1 MKNKHILALT
11 SALILTIMS
20 VMSGQGTVA
29 PDSGVNS
36 FESPVVTDEYILM
49 PGDSVI
55 ITVSGATNYSYI
67 TGITYDGKA
76 MINMPVTTIL
86 TQEGVYE
93 PRHDIVE
100 AVPVYQLNLKAARD
114 SLKKVFRKYFR
125 NIDIDITLLVMRTFS
140 VIVVGEVKYPG
151 IVKAKPIDRVSSVI
165 AQAGGTTTLGSRSK
179 IELKRN
185 GALYRTVNLEKFDK
199 TGDGS
204 VNPYVQD
211 ADIIFIAKMLKSV
224 IVKGAVF
231 GKRGY
236 ELRVSQLTAAMERT
250 SEGLYEL
257 DEGER
262 ISDFITKAGG
272 LTPWADHK
280 NAYVERAGS
289 RIPIDLTAVL
299 SDEASPT
306 NIELKD
312 NDIIVIPSINAIVY
326 VQGQVVTP
334 SAFPY
339 QPNLKASDYIGLAG
353 GPLDDANYSGSF
365 VIRGKKRISVRKDPV
380 IEQGDRIYVPRQIF
394 KFWQD
399 YVAITSVAASL
410 LISYLTLRTVKTA
423 P

>member
-1 MKNKHILALT
+1 MKNKHI
-11 SALILTIMS
+11 SAVISFLILIIMS
-20 VMSGQGTVA
+20 VMCGQETAA
-29 PDSGVNS
+29 PDAGVGG
-36 FESPVVTDEYILM
+36 FESSVVTDEYILM
-49 PGDSVI
+49 PGDSII

-86 TQEGVYE
+86 TPQGTNE

-100 AVPVYQLNLKAARD
+100 AVPVYELSLKAARD
-114 SLKKVFRKYFR
+114 SLRNVFRKYFR
-125 NIDIDITLLVMRTFS
+125 NIAVDLTLLGMRRFAVT
-140 VIVVGEVKYPG
+140 VVGEVKYPG
-151 IVKAKPIDRVSSVI
+151 IVQATPVNRVSTVI
-165 AQAGGTTTLGSRSK
+165 ASAGGTTTLGSRSK
-179 IELKRN
+179 IELKRK
-185 GALYRTVNLEKFDK
+185 GVLLSTVNLEKFDK
-199 TGDGS
+199 TGDGGF
-204 VNPYVQD
+204 NPYVQD
-211 ADIIFIAKMLKSV
+211 ADVVYIPKMLKSV

-236 ELRVSQLTAAMERT
+236 ELKVSQLTAAMERT

-262 ISDFITKAGG
+262 VSDFIIKAGG

-280 NAYVERAGS
+280 NAYVERQGS
-289 RIPIDLTAVL
+289 RIPIDLAGLL

-306 NIELKD
+306 NIELED
-312 NDIIVIPSINAIVY
+312 DDVIVIPSINAIVY

-353 GPLDDANYSGSF
+353 GPLDDANYSGAF
-365 VIRGKKRISVRKDPV
+365 VVRGKKRISVRKDPV

-399 YVAITSVAASL
+399 YVTITSVAASL
-410 LISYLTLRTVKTA
+410 LISYLTLRTVNTT